1 MSESVADSNMDLWC
15 HVSFMGSKGMGS
27 GAITRMS
34 IGALLMEKR
43 GEREERVEG
52 GSFETMK
59 IDVEGGY
66 VSDSVLRVRARCGVR
81 RAE

>member
-1 MSESVADSNMDLWC
+1 
-15 HVSFMGSKGMGS
+15 
-27 GAITRMS
+27 MS